1 MKHIF
6 YNVGHAETIFIEPD
20 DNTLIVRDFGK
31 NQKKITPYYNNYQKA
46 YNYLTHR
53 LNDGHTTI
61 DAIISHAHADHI
73 SGFKKLHKIFF
84 KSSPKRK
91 IFKKSFV
98 PKQDF
103 SSSDTLDSV
112 LLRLSIFGILYCSVN
127 SRMYNRSK
135 NWINFMPIIKDLSH
149 NVIEVCQ
156 GDNISHWSK
165 PATVL
170 WPEKTFY
177 IHSWQENKDYEILK
191 RAVLALNTM
200 QSHEVLENIESLER
214 RVINTINET
223 AENSFSNL
231 EIVEESLSI
240 VNNIFRNGNNIKY
253 SPLIFSPRVIRAYKH
268 CVDNDSLV
276 FAFDDDSALYLSDL
290 DGDAL
295 NAMMHANPM
304 KNKYSLLKSAHHG
317 TRICARLQNCNFDK
331 IIHCCGA
338 TLSTYDGPTIDYNH
352 CNSGNVI
359 CLDWDNNAPPQKWD
373 PNVKPLSTIYDP
385 ITNPIVVF
393 NTP

>member
-1 MKHIF
+1 MKHSF

-31 NQKKITPYYNNYQKA
+31 NQKKIIPYYKNYHNA
-46 YNYLTHR
+46 YNHLTQR

-61 DAIISHAHADHI
+61 DAVISHAHADHI
-73 SGFKKLHKIFF
+73 SGFKELHKNFNA
-84 KSSPKRK
+84 SNVK
-91 IFKKSFV
+91 IFKNSFV
-98 PKQDF
+98 PKQDY
-103 SSSDTLDSV
+103 SSPDTLDSI
-112 LLRLSIFGILYCSVN
+112 LLRLSIYGILYCSAN

-156 GDNISHWSK
+156 GYKINHWSK

-170 WPEKTFY
+170 WPEKNF
-177 IHSWQENKDYEILK
+177 HFDFWQESRDYETLK
-191 RAVLALNTM
+191 KAVHALNTM
-200 QSHEVLENIESLER
+200 QSHALLESITNLEGI
-214 RVINTINET
+214 VINQHNES
-223 AENSFSNL
+223 AANSFSNL
-231 EIVEESLSI
+231 EIVENSLSI
-240 VNNIFRNGNNIKY
+240 VNSTFRNGNNTKY
-253 SPLIFSPRVIRAYKH
+253 SPLIFSPRVVRAYRH

-295 NAMMHANPM
+295 NAMMHVNPM

-331 IIHCCGA
+331 IIHCCGT
-338 TLSTYDGPTIDYNH
+338 TLSTYDGPTIEYNH

-359 CLDWDNNAPPQKWD
+359 CLDWDNNSSPQKWD
-373 PNVKPLSTIYDP
+373 PNVKQISTIYDP
-385 ITNPIVVF
+385 ITNPTIVF

>member
-1 MKHIF
+1 MKHSF

-31 NQKKITPYYNNYQKA
+31 NQKKNIPYYNNYQNA
-46 YNYLTHR
+46 YNHLTRR

-61 DAIISHAHADHI
+61 DAVISHAHADHI
-73 SGFKKLHKIFF
+73 SGFKDLHKSLITP
-84 KSSPKRK
+84 KSKTK
-91 IFKKSFV
+91 IFRNSYV

-103 SSSDTLDSV
+103 SSSDTLDSI
-112 LLRLSIFGILYCSVN
+112 LLRLSIYGILYCSVN

-135 NWINFMPIIKDLSH
+135 NWINFMPIIKDLSL

-156 GDNISHWSK
+156 GDKISHWSK

-170 WPEKTFY
+170 WPEKNFH
-177 IHSWQENKDYEILK
+177 IHFSQANKDYEILK
-191 RAVLALNTM
+191 RAVYALNTM
-200 QSHEVLENIESLER
+200 QSHEVLGNIESLER
-214 RVINTINET
+214 RVVDLNNEI

-231 EIVEESLSI
+231 EIIEDALLM
-240 VNNIFRNGNNIKY
+240 VNNIFRNGNNTKY

-290 DGDAL
+290 DSDAL
-295 NAMMHANPM
+295 NAMMRINPM

-338 TLSTYDGPTIDYNH
+338 TLSTYNGPTIEYNN

-359 CLDWDNNAPPQKWD
+359 CLDWDNNAPTQKWD
-373 PNVKPLSTIYDP
+373 PNVKQNSTIHDP